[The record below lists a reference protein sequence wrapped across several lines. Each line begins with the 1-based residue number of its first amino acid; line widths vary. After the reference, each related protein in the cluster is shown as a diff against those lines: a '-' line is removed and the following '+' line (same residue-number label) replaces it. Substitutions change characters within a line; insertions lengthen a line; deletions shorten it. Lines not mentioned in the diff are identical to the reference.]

1 MFLVWHYHIFWKCIQ
16 QSWMLDRIL
25 EWKKPNNTTKHQN
38 SSNPLLI
45 MTDVSDVC
53 PPKMMSLPGE
63 WLSLKNK
70 YISNVARQQ
79 YHFSFRNRWKW
90 KPSASISWPISC
102 ELIAASW
109 KSVLSHPLHP
119 DCRSFSLHGRE
130 QSISLELDLPQ
141 KISIFICS
149 YHSKEIWATMWFQLK
164 YLSL

>member
-1 MFLVWHYHIFWKCIQ
+1 MEIQNKSLSLNSDFTQRFQMFLVWHYHIFWKCIQ
-16 QSWMLDRIL
+16 QSWIFQSERNQTIPQNIRI
-25 EWKKPNNTTKHQN
+25 HQILVN
-38 SSNPLLI
+38 
-45 MTDVSDVC
+45 
-53 PPKMMSLPGE
+53 GE
-63 WLSLKNK
+63 WLSLKNTFRM
-70 YISNVARQQ
+70 SPDSQQ

-102 ELIAASW
+102 ELMAASW

-119 DCRSFSLHGRE
+119 DCRSFTLHGRE
-130 QSISLELDLPQ
+130 QTISLELDLPQ